1 MRSKV
6 TVIKGK
12 TLWEKGFKSGF
23 EFKCI
28 YLSSNSCLNSCYYQ
42 PLRET
47 GSDNENC
54 LQFRKNYNF
63 FQF

>member
-1 MRSKV
+1 MRRKKVYLIMRSKV

-28 YLSSNSCLNSCYYQ
+28 YLSSNSCLNSCYY
-42 PLRET
+42 
-47 GSDNENC
+47 
-54 LQFRKNYNF
+54 
-63 FQF
+63 